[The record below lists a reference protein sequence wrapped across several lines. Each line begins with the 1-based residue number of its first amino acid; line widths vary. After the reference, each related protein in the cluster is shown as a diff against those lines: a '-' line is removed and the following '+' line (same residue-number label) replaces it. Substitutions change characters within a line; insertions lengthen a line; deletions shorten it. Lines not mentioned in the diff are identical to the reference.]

1 MAYLI
6 DTDTIIFALRGDKT
20 VLAKF
25 EENKHVPLSISMI
38 TYAELVFGAKRSQ
51 NEQKNMIKVNHIR
64 EIYPIE
70 ELNIGVMDVFADI
83 KVKMYA
89 KAINNPDASV
99 GVCCSHKVVA
109 VGFNTLSYGAERRGI
124 KPSARIRIEDMD
136 LFIAATALYNDLTLV
151 TNNTK
156 HFENIPGLK
165 LENWKNGKT

>member
-6 DTDTIIFALRGDKT
+6 DTDIIIFALRGDKT

-25 EENKHVPLSISMI
+25 EENKHIPISISMI

-70 ELNIGVMDVFADI
+70 ELNADVMEVFVDI
-83 KVKMYA
+83 KAKLYA
-89 KAINNPDASV
+89 KA
-99 GVCCSHKVVA
+99 
-109 VGFNTLSYGAERRGI
+109 
-124 KPSARIRIEDMD
+124 IRIEDMD
-136 LFIAATALYNDLTLV
+136 LFIAATAIYNDLTLV

-156 HFENIPGLK
+156 HFENIPLLK
-165 LENWKNGKT
+165 LENWKKNVQ

>member
-6 DTDTIIFALRGDKT
+6 DTDIIIFALRGDKT

-25 EENKHVPLSISMI
+25 EENKHIPISISMI

-70 ELNIGVMDVFADI
+70 ELNADVMEVFADI
-83 KVKMYA
+83 KAKLYA
-89 KAINNPDASV
+89 KA
-99 GVCCSHKVVA
+99 
-109 VGFNTLSYGAERRGI
+109 
-124 KPSARIRIEDMD
+124 IRIEDMD
-136 LFIAATALYNDLTLV
+136 LFIAATAIYNDLTLV

-156 HFENIPGLK
+156 HFENIPLLK
-165 LENWKNGKT
+165 LEKRASIKLDNILFIICNRISINARNVHGRR

>member
-6 DTDTIIFALRGDKT
+6 DTDIIIFALRGDKT

-25 EENKHVPLSISMI
+25 EENKTIPISISMI

-51 NEQKNMIKVNHIR
+51 NEQKNMIRVNHIR

-70 ELNIGVMDVFADI
+70 ELNVGVMEVFADI
-83 KVKMYA
+83 KAKMYA
-89 KAINNPDASV
+89 KA
-99 GVCCSHKVVA
+99 
-109 VGFNTLSYGAERRGI
+109 
-124 KPSARIRIEDMD
+124 IRIEDMD
-136 LFIAATALYNDLTLV
+136 LFIAATAMYNDLTLV

-165 LENWKNGKT
+165 FENWKRS